1 MNIHVPKFDKFS
13 INIRRKLLIGLLPFS
28 LLFALI
34 ITGTYFYNT
43 NILKLT
49 EMHPALSSIDILLN
63 YISSS
68 NDLIRKTD
76 SGTSDLKLLKDHLT
90 NTASVKKALLH
101 LKDNSKPDDFSK
113 LHSSYTSFL
122 DRSNSLSSIAS
133 TSELKVKLTTLSSI
147 ASSLEEKT
155 MQYYHQRHT
164 MLMNNIGEVRN
175 STIGSRHFILLITLL
190 TILAVATAIYLTNR
204 DYGSSI
210 NDVVE
215 IANSIS
221 SGDLTPKDLSINT
234 HDEIERFIHS
244 LNRMKQELTNIVVKI
259 SGATGRLSDYSDNLL
274 TSSNSISNDA
284 KEQMNNT
291 GRVASAVEM
300 MSIVVFD
307 VTKNSANAANSAREA
322 SELANQGS
330 EVVAKTITGMN
341 KISESVNNSA
351 QTISALGNS
360 SEQIGEIIQ
369 VINDIANQTNLLAL
383 NAAIEAARAG
393 EQGRGFAVV
402 ADEVRKL
409 AERTTSATSE
419 IGDMIKSI
427 QNDTNNAVN
436 SMHKATQEV
445 EAGVYLANQA
455 DESLNQIVASVQS
468 VMDMVQQI
476 ATATKQQST
485 TGEEVS
491 TTLQEIAND
500 NQKTANVAEQ
510 YLSTTKGLNE
520 LSEELNGLIGH
531 FKINAEDTGAASI
544 Q

>member
-1 MNIHVPKFDKFS
+1 MKINAPNLINFS
-13 INIRRKLLIGLLPFS
+13 INIKRKLLIGLLPFS
-28 LLFALI
+28 LLLGLI
-34 ITGTYFYNT
+34 ITGTFFYNT

-49 EMHPALSSIDILLN
+49 EMHPALASIDILLN
-63 YISSS
+63 YISST
-68 NDLIRKTD
+68 NELIHITD
-76 SGTSDLKLLKDHLT
+76 SGTADLKPLKEHLS
-90 NTASVKKALLH
+90 NTASVKRSLRH
-101 LKDNSKPDDFSK
+101 LQETSKPDEFSE
-113 LHSSYTSFL
+113 LYSSYTSFL
-122 DRSNSLSSIAS
+122 DKGTSLRSIGSNS
-133 TSELKVKLTTLSSI
+133 ELRVKLTTLSSI
-147 ASSLEEKT
+147 AISLEKAT
-155 MQYYHQRHT
+155 LQYYHQRHT
-164 MLMNNIGEVRN
+164 LLLQNIGEVRN

-190 TILAVATAIYLTNR
+190 TILAVSTAIYLTNR

-210 NDVVE
+210 NDVVK
-215 IANSIS
+215 IADKIS
-221 SGDLTPKDLSINT
+221 NGDLTPNNLSINT

-244 LNRMKQELTNIVVKI
+244 LNRMKQELTNIVMKI
-259 SGATGRLSDYSDNLL
+259 SGATVRLSDYSDSLL
-274 TSSNSISNDA
+274 VSSKSISTDA

-330 EVVAKTITGMN
+330 EVVAETIKGMK
-341 KISESVNNSA
+341 KISDSVNNSA
-351 QTISALGNS
+351 QTIGALGQN

-427 QNDTNNAVN
+427 QSETTNAVQA
-436 SMHKATQEV
+436 MHTATQEV
-445 EAGVYLANQA
+445 EAGVSLANQA

-491 TTLQEIAND
+491 STLQEIAND
-500 NQKTANVAEQ
+500 NQKSANVAEQ
-510 YLSTTKGLNE
+510 YLSTTKDLND
-520 LSEELNGLIGH
+520 LSDELNGLIGH
-531 FKINAEDTGAASI
+531 FKINTSDTEATAI
-544 Q
+544 I